1 MVMDLRREFRHERI
15 YFLLLIFCIWAVVL
29 CFVLFQY
36 SRERK
41 VKAEELDFSLQMLNT
56 RAIEALADSI
66 PLETFYEENASEYSG
81 LRLTSINTDG
91 KVLFDS
97 YEGDK
102 VGKMENHLSRPEI
115 AQAIK
120 TGHGYTL
127 RRLSESTSKV
137 YFYSALKEGNII
149 IRSALPYEAPLQKML
164 GTGHSFMWFMIAVS
178 LLLGFVGIYILYRMK
193 LTESS
198 LEEEHNKTLFQE
210 QEKIRIKKQLTNN
223 INHELK
229 TPVSAIKG
237 CLETLVSNPSI
248 SPEMKDDFIKKSYQ
262 QTLRLESLLRDVST
276 ITRMD
281 EASEMIAK
289 EPLSLHAL
297 IDSVVKDARESKH
310 DLPMRINYNLP
321 DDKLMVNGNEQLL
334 RSIFVN
340 LIDNAFAYSGGR
352 DIFIDYK
359 GNENDSYQFS
369 FYDNGIGVEDE
380 HLPHLFE
387 RFYRVDKGR
396 SRKMGGTGLGLSI
409 VKNAVLIHG
418 GHIEVH
424 NSVDGGLEFTF
435 SIHK

>member
-1 MVMDLRREFRHERI
+1 MAMDLRREFRHERI

-164 GTGHSFMWFMIAVS
+164 GTGHSFMWFMIAIS
-178 LLLGFVGIYILYRMK
+178 LLLGLAGMYILYRMK
-193 LTESS
+193 LTEAS
-198 LEEEHNKTLFQE
+198 LEEEHEKALFQE

-237 CLETLVSNPSI
+237 CLETMVDNPSI
-248 SPEMKDDFIKKSYQ
+248 SPETKDDFINKSYQ

-310 DLPMRINYNLP
+310 DLPMRINCNLP
-321 DDKLMVNGNEQLL
+321 EGKLMVNGNEQLL

>member
-56 RAIEALADSI
+56 RAIEALSDSI
-66 PLETFYEENASEYSG
+66 SLEDFYKDNVSAYPG
-81 LRLTSINTDG
+81 LRLTSVKTDG
-91 KVLFDS
+91 TVLYDS
-97 YEGDK
+97 YEGNK
-102 VGKMENHLSRPEI
+102 VGTMENHLSRPEI
-115 AQAIK
+115 AQAIN

-164 GTGHSFMWFMIAVS
+164 GTGHSFMWFMIAIS
-178 LLLGFVGIYILYRMK
+178 LLLGLAGMYILYRMK
-193 LTESS
+193 LTEAS
-198 LEEEHNKTLFQE
+198 LEEEHEKALFQE

-237 CLETLVSNPSI
+237 CLETMVDNPSI
-248 SPEMKDDFIKKSYQ
+248 SPETREDFIKKSYQ

-281 EASEMIAK
+281 EAPDMIAK
-289 EPLSLHAL
+289 QHISLHDV
-297 IDSVVKDARESKH
+297 IVSVVNEAKDAKH
-310 DLPMRINYNLP
+310 DFPMRINCNIP
-321 DDKLMVNGNEQLL
+321 NEKLMVNGNEDLL
-334 RSIFVN
+334 RSIFIN

-352 DIFIDYK
+352 DIFIDYL
-359 GNENDSYQFS
+359 GNEQASYLFS
-369 FYDNGIGVEDE
+369 FYDNGIGVEEE

-435 SIHK
+435 SIHT

>member
-1 MVMDLRREFRHERI
+1 MAMDLRREFRHERK
-15 YFLLLIFCIWAVVL
+15 YFLLLIFCIWTVVL

-41 VKAEELDFSLQMLNT
+41 VKAEELDFSLQMLNAK
-56 RAIEALADSI
+56 AIEALSDGVS
-66 PLETFYEENASEYSG
+66 LEKFYNDNVSAYHG
-81 LRLTSINTDG
+81 LRLTSVKTDG
-91 KVLFDS
+91 TVLYDS
-97 YEGDK
+97 YEGEK
-102 VGKMENHLSRPEI
+102 VRTMENHLSRPEI
-115 AQAIK
+115 AQAINS
-120 TGHGYTL
+120 GHGYTL

-137 YFYSALKEGNII
+137 YFYSALKEGNVI
-149 IRSALPYEAPLQKML
+149 IRSALPYEAPLRKLL
-164 GTGHSFMWFMIAVS
+164 GAGHSFMWFMIAVS
-178 LLLGFVGIYILYRMK
+178 LLIGFVGIYILYRMR
-193 LTESS
+193 LTEAS
-198 LEEEHNKTLFQE
+198 LEDEHNKTLFQE

-248 SPEMKDDFIKKSYQ
+248 SSETRDDFIKKSYQ

-281 EASEMIAK
+281 EAPDMIAK
-289 EPLSLHAL
+289 QYLSLHDL
-297 IDSVVKDARESKH
+297 IVSVVNEAKEAKH
-310 DLPMRINYNLP
+310 DLPIRINCNLP
-321 DDKLMVNGNEQLL
+321 EEKLMVYGNEDLL

-340 LIDNAFAYSGGR
+340 LIDNSFAYSGGR
-352 DIFIDYK
+352 DIFIDYL
-359 GNENDSYQFS
+359 GDEQESYLFS
-369 FYDNGIGVEDE
+369 FSDNGIGVEDE

-409 VKNAVLIHG
+409 VKNAVLIHD
-418 GHIEVH
+418 GHIEVR
-424 NSVDGGLEFTF
+424 NRVDGGLEFVF